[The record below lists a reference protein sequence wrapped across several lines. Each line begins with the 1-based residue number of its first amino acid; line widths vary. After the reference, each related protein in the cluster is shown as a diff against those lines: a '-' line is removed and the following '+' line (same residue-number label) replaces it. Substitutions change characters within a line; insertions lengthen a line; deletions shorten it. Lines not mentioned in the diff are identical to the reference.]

1 MTERVWL
8 PFAVHGALAASGAA
22 ALGFW
27 GWDVENLDAAGWAT
41 PLLLANLGVL
51 VGNGVAVAIGRRHA
65 SGDADLARIGR
76 REDLEDAH
84 ATAIEQLR
92 RLELERDK
100 LTPDHYEAERAALL
114 AVGARALEGL
124 HAPDAGGSASEPVAS
139 STDALLT
146 RLSAMRDADPAAF
159 QAALAQLGVRSHD
172 TTAVWRGAGYSAAI
186 AALVALLVNFAGQ
199 DARDRRAGET
209 MTGGDEVAMD
219 RRADA
224 EAPDARVQA
233 LEAKIAE
240 NPSDLE
246 SLHRL
251 TEIHLG
257 RQDLGAAMKSNDAA
271 LAIAPNDPAGQTYRA
286 VLRAFIGQKEE
297 ALATLVDIQKAHPTE
312 LRAWVYHGLL
322 SLEAAP
328 KDALADFEKAL
339 TLEPTNPQLLAMRE
353 EAQRRL
359 GGGANAA
366 APAGSEAPA
375 ASAPASAPAAGSP
388 GASDVLAEGTIT
400 LARPEAKGQVLFVS
414 LRDPAQPGPPV
425 AAVRLPPGPFPM
437 TFRITGADRPMAMG
451 RPMPANVELS
461 VRLDADG
468 DPMSRPPTDP
478 AATQPITV
486 GARGLA
492 VTLP

>member
-8 PFAVHGALAASGAA
+8 PFAVHAGLAASGVA
-22 ALGFW
+22 ALWAW
-27 GWDVENLDAAGWAT
+27 GWDATSLDAAGWRT

-51 VGNGVAVAIGRRHA
+51 VGNGVAVALGRQRA
-65 SGDADLARIGR
+65 AGDGDLARLGR

-84 ATAIEQLR
+84 ATAVEQLR

-100 LTPDHYEAERAALL
+100 LTPEHYARERAALL
-114 AVGARALEGL
+114 AVGAAALEGL
-124 HAPDAGGSASEPVAS
+124 HAAPTPASTSRPSPPASDLVA
-139 STDALLT
+139 TLTAL
-146 RLSAMRDADPAAF
+146 RDADPAAF
-159 QAALAQLGVRSHD
+159 QAAVAQLGIRGQD
-172 TTAVWRGAGYSAAI
+172 ALAVWRGAAYTAAGAGLI
-186 AALVALLVNFAGQ
+186 ALLVALAGG

-224 EAPDARVQA
+224 EAPDARLQA
-233 LEAKIAE
+233 LEAKVAE
-240 NPSDLE
+240 NPQDLDA
-246 SLHRL
+246 LHRL

-257 RQDLGAAMKSNDAA
+257 RQDLPAAMKTNDAA
-271 LAIAPNDPAGQTYRA
+271 LAIAPNDPAGRTYRA
-286 VLRAFIGQKEE
+286 VLAAFVGKKEE
-297 ALATLVDIQKAHPTE
+297 ALSTLVEIQKAHPTE

-322 SLEAAP
+322 SLETSP

-353 EAQRRL
+353 EAQRRVG
-359 GGGANAA
+359 GGGAATPSPKPPPSAA
-366 APAGSEAPA
+366 ASEPAPDA
-375 ASAPASAPAAGSP
+375 
-388 GASDVLAEGTIT
+388 VLAEGTVT
-400 LARPEAKGQVLFVS
+400 LARPDAKGQVLFVS
-414 LRDPAQPGPPV
+414 LRDPSQPGPPI
-425 AAVRLPPGPFPM
+425 AAVRLAPGPFPM
-437 TFRITGADRPMAMG
+437 AFRITGADRPMAMG

-478 AATQPITV
+478 SASQPIAV
-486 GARGLA
+486 GATGIS